1 MNIMNIAIFHGLPN
15 MHYEVLG
22 YIIDYFSN
30 IKHVNVKYYF
40 NPIDTEKNEW
50 IKIYESLFNININW
64 SSINIFNPENYDLI
78 FLVTDDD
85 YFFKKEWYT
94 KYGASKVVSIN
105 HLDVNRS
112 GYQALYNLHLRHIN
126 TKLLNNWALPCY
138 LGINKVDKLN
148 LIENKKIKIVS
159 VGQFLI
165 PSAIYL
171 KNIFE
176 NVEDLEFHVI
186 CRNNKVTRN
195 FNFERYKYKNI
206 NIIVHIDMDTLDMIN
221 LIKECSYVF
230 CNKSIDLFNLETE
243 TKYNEDK
250 KYKSMSGVIPIALS
264 YGCQLILPLS
274 WQLNYNF
281 KSAIVYND
289 NILSHKEI
297 INNIPKIKLVNQT
310 KEKLDIIYN
319 ELYELISHKNI
330 HFDKIL
336 RLKNSM
342 FVYNIN
348 NTCWF
353 SQVCNK
359 LNILKPNVFIE
370 TGTYLG
376 NGIIAVKNDFRE
388 VHSIELNEKFYSNAL
403 LKFKNDKNVIM
414 HLGDSAEVMD
424 KIIYKINE
432 PILFYLDAHFSGG
445 ETAFGKKEDKG
456 CPILRELSVI
466 GKRTHMDIVII
477 DDMRLMSKA
486 SYSGSKGDKLYPLTY
501 FDFRH
506 ITMET
511 IKNAY
516 NKPALY
522 YNTNDYDRLVIIP
535 LR

>member
-22 YIIDYFSN
+22 YIIDYFSKIN
-30 IKHVNVKYYF
+30 YINVNYYF

-50 IKIYESLFNININW
+50 IKIYETLFNININW
-64 SSINIFNPENYDLI
+64 SSINDFNPDNYDLI
-78 FLVTDDD
+78 FLLTDDD
-85 YFFKKEWYT
+85 KYFKSEWYI
-94 KYGASKVVSIN
+94 KYGESKVVSIN
-105 HLDVNRS
+105 HLDINRS
-112 GYQALYNLHLRHIN
+112 GYQVLYNLHLRHIN

-138 LGINKVDKLN
+138 LGINKLDKLN
-148 LIENKKIKIVS
+148 LIENKKIKIAS
-159 VGQFLI
+159 VGQFII

-176 NVEDLEFHVI
+176 NVEDLEFHVV
-186 CRNNKVTRN
+186 CRNNNIIKN
-195 FNFERYKYKNI
+195 FNFDRYKYNNI
-206 NIIVHIDMDTLDMIN
+206 NIIVHLDMNTQDMIN

-230 CNKSIDLFNLETE
+230 CNTVIDIFNPETE
-243 TKYNEDK
+243 LKYNDDK
-250 KYKSMSGVIPIALS
+250 KIKSMSGIIPIALS

-289 NILSHKEI
+289 NIISHTEI
-297 INNIPKIKLVNQT
+297 INNIIKIKLKNQS
-310 KEKLDIIYN
+310 KETLDIVYD
-319 ELYELISHKNI
+319 ELYEFISYKNI

-336 RLKNSM
+336 RLKNNM

-376 NGIIAVKNDFRE
+376 DGITTVKNDFRE
-388 VHSIELNEKFYSNAL
+388 IHSIELNENYYNDAL
-403 LKFKNDKNVIM
+403 LKFKDDKNVIM
-414 HLGDSAEVMD
+414 YLGDSAKVMD

-432 PILFYLDAHFSGG
+432 PILFYLDAYLLENKTNNCSPLL
-445 ETAFGKKEDKG
+445 E
-456 CPILRELSVI
+456 ELTLI
-466 GKRTHMDIVII
+466 GKRSFIDIII
-477 DDMRLMSKA
+477 INNIQIITN
-486 SYSGSKGDKLYPLTY
+486 SYSKINDDKTTY
-501 FDFRH
+501 FTID
-506 ITMET
+506 T

-522 YNTNDYDRLVIIP
+522 YNTNDFDRLIIVP
-535 LR
+535 LK